1 MIAGIDLGTTNSLIG
16 VMEAGFPVLLA
27 DGEGERLT
35 PSVVCYG
42 QEGKVTVGRRAV
54 AVRGMGGMVVS
65 SVKRLM
71 GRRLSEVEAW
81 DGGDLCMDSSGMVRI
96 RAGDG
101 LVSPVDVSAEILRK
115 LKMDA
120 ERAVGATIH
129 RAVITVPAYFND
141 AQRQATRAAGEAA
154 GFLVDRILNEPTA
167 AALAY
172 GLERLGER
180 SRVAVYDL
188 GGGTFDI
195 SVLELSEGVF
205 RVLSTTGHTRLGGD
219 DLDVALERH
228 LCERSGLVMGKGL
241 LADDLSRA
249 RWRAET
255 VRVKHALSAGEQETF
270 RVPFLGVSD
279 GSLELVVDRAE
290 FETVALPWLEQ
301 TRGLCLRALADA
313 DLVPSDLSAV
323 VLVGGSTR
331 IPAVRRLV
339 AEVFG
344 REPDVS
350 QHPDEAV
357 AVGATLQAGILE
369 GTVRE
374 ALLLDVTPLSLGVE
388 TYGGLMNVIIP
399 RNSSIPCKAGE
410 LFTNAVAGQQSM
422 SVRVLQGER
431 ELADDNWELGQF
443 VIPFNPVEKGK
454 ARVGVQ
460 FAIDVNGVLSVL
472 ARDVESGREVEV
484 RMTSAVD
491 VSDEAVE
498 KMLEDSLEHAFED
511 MAARVWMEARMKAE
525 EMLPAVDTAMATV
538 GFELEEDERRAVTL
552 AVEAVRAGLE
562 GGRGDALKAATQRLD
577 DVTQRLA
584 TLMVLRVSGQ

>member
-27 DGEGERLT
+27 DGDGERMT
-35 PSVVCYG
+35 PSVVAYG
-42 QEGKVTVGRRAV
+42 AGGGVTVGRHAV
-54 AVRGMGGMVVS
+54 AVRGMEGTVIS

-81 DGGDLCMDSSGMVRI
+81 EGGALCADA
-96 RAGDG
+96 AGKLG
-101 LVSPVDVSAEILRK
+101 IQAGNRWVSPVEVSAEILRK
-115 LKMDA
+115 LKADA
-120 ERAVGATIH
+120 ERAVGATID

-141 AQRQATRAAGEAA
+141 AQRQATRAAGELA
-154 GFLVDRILNEPTA
+154 GFVVERILNEPTA

-172 GLERLGER
+172 GLDRLGER

-188 GGGTFDI
+188 GGGTFDVSI
-195 SVLELSEGVF
+195 LEMSEGVF

-219 DLDVALERH
+219 DLDAALERH
-228 LCERSGLVMGKGL
+228 LCERMGLALGEGPLTSGV
-241 LADDLSRA
+241 SRS
-249 RWRAET
+249 RLRAEV
-255 VRVKHALSAGEQETF
+255 VRVKHALSDRERETF
-270 RVPFLGVSD
+270 CVPFLERGG
-279 GSLELVVDRAE
+279 GSLEGVVERAE
-290 FETVALPWLEQ
+290 FDAVVAPWLER

-313 DLVPSDLSAV
+313 GLAVEDLSAV

-331 IPAVRRLV
+331 IPAVRRMV
-339 AEVFG
+339 AAIFG
-344 REPDVS
+344 REPDIS

-374 ALLLDVTPLSLGVE
+374 ALLLDVTPLSLGIE

-410 LFTNAVAGQQSM
+410 LFTNAVSGQRSM

-431 ELADDNWELGQF
+431 EMADDNWELGRF
-443 VIPFNPVEKGK
+443 EIPFEAAEKGK

-460 FAIDVNGVLSVL
+460 FTIDVNGVLSVL
-472 ARDVESGREVEV
+472 ARDVGTGRETEV
-484 RMTSAVD
+484 RMSSAVD

-511 MAARVWMEARMKAE
+511 MAARVWTEARMKAE
-525 EMLPAVDTAMATV
+525 EMIP
-538 GFELEEDERRAVTL
+538 
-552 AVEAVRAGLE
+552 AVEAAMGLVGEELDDRERAEVGMALAEVRAALE
-562 GGRGDALKAATQRLD
+562 GGRGDVLKAAAQRLD